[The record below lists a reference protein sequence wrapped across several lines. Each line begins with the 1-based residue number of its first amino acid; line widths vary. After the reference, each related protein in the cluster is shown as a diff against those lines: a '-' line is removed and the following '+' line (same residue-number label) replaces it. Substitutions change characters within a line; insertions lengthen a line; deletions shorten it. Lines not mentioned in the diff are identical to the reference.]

1 MGHYCAAIL
10 YVEDEDNDILE
21 KNIDYAYDYYTRY
34 EDDDNKDEWYK
45 GLILK
50 DGKENEYMYT
60 AYDGKRY
67 AYKASVDEIDW
78 ERTFEESSIFMFIDY
93 RIAMDS
99 DDFDSKEEFREFFFK
114 RIKNAENVELVDVH
128 M

>member
-10 YVEDEDNDILE
+10 YVEDEDADILE

-34 EDDDNKDEWYK
+34 EDDDSKDEWYK

-67 AYKASVDEIDW
+67 SYKASVDEIDW
-78 ERTFEESSIFMFIDY
+78 MRTFEESSIFMFIDY